1 VPKDRRYDRRQCGVL
16 NSGLATDAVAKRNS
30 RRGRTRKRRP
40 PAGEGGGNVAGQ
52 EAKLSETR
60 ASTAVK
66 EQPPGGGGGR
76 ANRRAREQTRAS
88 TGRSGGVSDALSV
101 GERPQ
106 SPWHPFPLSE
116 LLILAGA
123 IGAVVAWQRGFSRH
137 NATLLIASIVA
148 VMLGTVEVTLREHLS
163 GFRSHAILL
172 SLLPPLVFHTAV
184 ILITQTQTT
193 VPRWLN
199 VALLPIDGALFAV
212 LFRVLRA
219 RFQDARRERVFAARR

>member
-1 VPKDRRYDRRQCGVL
+1 VL

-40 PAGEGGGNVAGQ
+40 PPDAGAGSVAGQ
-52 EAKLSETR
+52 PAQLSEKE
-60 ASTAVK
+60 APIAVK
-66 EQPPGGGGGR
+66 EQAPGRGGGR
-76 ANRRAREQTRAS
+76 PSRQAREQARAS
-88 TGRSGGVSDALSV
+88 AGRSGGLSDALSV
-101 GERPQ
+101 GERPH

-123 IGAVVAWQRGFSRH
+123 IGAVVAWSRGVEHRGT
-137 NATLLIASIVA
+137 ALLITSIAA
-148 VMLGTVEVTLREHLS
+148 VMLGTIEVTLREHLS

-172 SLLPPLVFHTAV
+172 SLLPPLAFHTAV
-184 ILITQTQTT
+184 VLITQSQTT

-219 RFQDARRERVFAARR
+219 RFQDARRERVFAGRR

>member
-1 VPKDRRYDRRQCGVL
+1 ML
-16 NSGLATDAVAKRNS
+16 NSGPATDAVAKRNS

-40 PAGEGGGNVAGQ
+40 PPGSGAGAAAAAQAHAGEQQA
-52 EAKLSETR
+52 A
-60 ASTAVK
+60 AIVK
-66 EQPPGGGGGR
+66 EQPRSRSTARGG
-76 ANRRAREQTRAS
+76 ARPRDQARAS
-88 TGRSGGVSDALSV
+88 TGRAGGLSDALSV
-101 GERPQ
+101 GERPH

-123 IGAVVAWQRGFSRH
+123 IGAVVAWNRGLAHRG
-137 NATLLIASIVA
+137 TPLLIASIAA
-148 VMLGTVEVTLREHLS
+148 VMLGTIEVTLREHLS

-172 SLLPPLVFHTAV
+172 SLLPPLAFHTFV
-184 ILITQTQTT
+184 ILVTQSQTT

-219 RFQDARRERVFAARR
+219 RFQDARRERVFAGRR

>member
-1 VPKDRRYDRRQCGVL
+1 ML

-40 PAGEGGGNVAGQ
+40 PSGAGAGSVAGQ
-52 EAKLSETR
+52 SAQLSEKETPI
-60 ASTAVK
+60 AVK
-66 EQPPGGGGGR
+66 EHAPGRGGGR
-76 ANRRAREQTRAS
+76 ASRQTREQARAS
-88 TGRSGGVSDALSV
+88 TGRSGGLSDALSV
-101 GERPQ
+101 GERPH

-123 IGAVVAWQRGFSRH
+123 IGAVVAWNRGVAHRG
-137 NATLLIASIVA
+137 TVLLIASIAA
-148 VMLGTVEVTLREHLS
+148 VMLGTIEVTLREHLS

-172 SLLPPLVFHTAV
+172 SLLPPLAFHTAV
-184 ILITQTQTT
+184 VLITQLQTT

-219 RFQDARRERVFAARR
+219 RFQDARRERVFAGRR

>member
-1 VPKDRRYDRRQCGVL
+1 M
-16 NSGLATDAVAKRNS
+16 AKRNS

-40 PAGEGGGNVAGQ
+40 PAGS
-52 EAKLSETR
+52 EAP
-60 ASTAVK
+60 TAVK
-66 EQPPGGGGGR
+66 EQAPGRGGGR
-76 ANRRAREQTRAS
+76 ASRQAREQARAS
-88 TGRSGGVSDALSV
+88 IGRSGGLSDALSV
-101 GERPQ
+101 GERPH

-123 IGAVVAWQRGFSRH
+123 IGAVVAWNRGVAHRGT
-137 NATLLIASIVA
+137 ALLIASIAA
-148 VMLGTVEVTLREHLS
+148 VMLGTIEVTLREHLS

-172 SLLPPLVFHTAV
+172 SLLPPLAFHTAV
-184 ILITQTQTT
+184 VLITQSQTT

-219 RFQDARRERVFAARR
+219 RFQDARRERVFAGRR